1 MKKFLVVQA
10 VVLVMTTSAMNRV
23 EASTIRD
30 PNGYIDSDYVRISG
44 WPNGNN
50 WFIYEKM
57 SIDIAF
63 TDHVVDLEYIEVDV
77 HFPQNTGEMNE
88 IIVTD
93 GWHIAHCR
101 FDVSE
106 DGHDYKIMI
115 PTRQIKDFDR
125 YFGLSFL
132 FIK

>member
-1 MKKFLVVQA
+1 MKKILVAQA
-10 VVLVMTTSAMNRV
+10 VVLVMATSVMNRV
-23 EASTIRD
+23 EASVIRD

-44 WPNGNN
+44 WPDD
-50 WFIYEKM
+50 WYIYEKM

-63 TDHVVDLEYIEVDV
+63 TDHVVDLEYIKVDV
-77 HFPQNTGEMNE
+77 HFPQNAGEMKE

-93 GWHIAHCR
+93 GWHVAHCR

-106 DGHDYKIMI
+106 DGHDYMIMI

>member
-1 MKKFLVVQA
+1 MKKFLVAQA
-10 VVLVMTTSAMNRV
+10 VVLVMATSVMNRV
-23 EASTIRD
+23 EASIIRD

-44 WPNGNN
+44 WPDD
-50 WFIYEKM
+50 WYIYEKM

-63 TDHVVDLEYIEVDV
+63 TDHVVDLEYIKVDV
-77 HFPQNTGEMNE
+77 HFPQNSGEMKE

-93 GWHIAHCR
+93 GWHVAHCR

-106 DGHDYKIMI
+106 DGHDYTIMI

>member
-1 MKKFLVVQA
+1 MKKILVMQA
-10 VVLVMTTSAMNRV
+10 VVLVMATSVMNRV
-23 EASTIRD
+23 EASVIRD
-30 PNGYIDSDYVRISG
+30 PNGYIDSDYVRISD
-44 WPNGNN
+44 WPDD
-50 WFIYEKM
+50 WYIYEKM

-63 TDHVVDLEYIEVDV
+63 TDHVVDLEYIKVDV
-77 HFPQNTGEMNE
+77 HFPQNVGEMKE

-93 GWHIAHCR
+93 GWHVAHCR

>member
-1 MKKFLVVQA
+1 MTS
-10 VVLVMTTSAMNRV
+10 VLKTDNPYAGSQ
-23 EASTIRD
+23 
-30 PNGYIDSDYVRISG
+30 VRI
-44 WPNGNN
+44 
-50 WFIYEKM
+50 
-57 SIDIAF
+57 
-63 TDHVVDLEYIEVDV
+63 L
-77 HFPQNTGEMNE
+77 PQNAGEMKE

-93 GWHIAHCR
+93 GWHVAHCR

-106 DGHDYKIMI
+106 DGHDYTIMI

>member
-1 MKKFLVVQA
+1 MKKFLVAQA
-10 VVLVMTTSAMNRV
+10 VVLVMATSVMNRV
-23 EASTIRD
+23 EASVIRD

-44 WPNGNN
+44 WPDD
-50 WFIYEKM
+50 WYIYEKM

-63 TDHVVDLEYIEVDV
+63 TDHVVDLEYIKVDV
-77 HFPQNTGEMNE
+77 HFPQNAGEMKE

-93 GWHIAHCR
+93 GWHVAHCR

-106 DGHDYKIMI
+106 DGHDYMIMI